1 MPVDGSDAPA
11 MAGFLVLPSSPRTQ
25 INRGLRERI
34 RMSCG
39 VVPDGRLEYLGQ
51 QETPSTPFSGLG
63 AAVPNTSDIKRRR
76 LRLLAAPAHCRRPLL
91 RADSVNVIH
100 RGGGQQPLRATPER
114 MDGGAVLNSVFSLAG
129 GSFRHIKQEK
139 TAGSGLPLAGCYS
152 SPNHRPTSVV
162 SGSTHA
168 KPANQLYRL
177 RIICQ

>member
-76 LRLLAAPAHCRRPLL
+76 LRLLAAPAHCRRLFFVPTRLT
-91 RADSVNVIH
+91 SYT
-100 RGGGQQPLRATPER
+100 GGGTA
-114 MDGGAVLNSVFSLAG
+114 AVTG
-129 GSFRHIKQEK
+129 D
-139 TAGSGLPLAGCYS
+139 SGENGWRRRVELG
-152 SPNHRPTSVV
+152 V
-162 SGSTHA
+162 
-168 KPANQLYRL
+168 
-177 RIICQ
+177 